1 MEITLDCSPYSL
13 MQHVSVQ
20 SSSTGLVFLCTLI
33 RRSPVSDCWAV
44 IIGHDYL
51 VFTWVLG
58 ILSPVLSL
66 VQQTLQSLS
75 HLSSPSFYIFLSTC
89 THTNTHTHSHTCT
102 HTYTHIVTHTYTHSY
117 TCTHTHSQTCAHT
130 YIVTHAH
137 THTHSH
143 THIHTHEHTYTNNY
157 TCTHTHS
164 HLCIHTYMSSHMHT
178 LTHMYSHMRTH
189 TYTEFQRKLNSI
201 GVKSWGGDP
210 VKCLPPKCKELSL
223 DPQTHIKQGV

>member
-1 MEITLDCSPYSL
+1 VEITLDCSPYSL

-58 ILSPVLSL
+58 ILNPVLSL

-89 THTNTHTHSHTCT
+89 THTNTHTHT
-102 HTYTHIVTHTYTHSY
+102 
-117 TCTHTHSQTCAHT
+117 
-130 YIVTHAH
+130 H
-137 THTHSH
+137 THTHGNGRKEKQALLAQQCCFKVPEGKHLKSIAREGGLISH
-143 THIHTHEHTYTNNY
+143 QWDER
-157 TCTHTHS
+157 S
-164 HLCIHTYMSSHMHT
+164 LV
-178 LTHMYSHMRTH
+178 L
-189 TYTEFQRKLNSI
+189 QRSYAPVQGNARARKQEWV
-201 GVKSWGGDP
+201 GWGAGRGR
-210 VKCLPPKCKELSL
+210 V
-223 DPQTHIKQGV
+223 